1 MGRRAPRPAAAAIR
15 AARDRFAPRT
25 RLAAV
30 QAVWS
35 EAVGEHLASVT
46 EPVRERREEI
56 VVSCRGSV
64 WAEELDLIQAELLE
78 RLRGLLGEQAP
89 AALRFEARD
98 ETTIVL
104 PPGPGWPAS

>member
-15 AARDRFAPRT
+15 IARGHFAPRT

-30 QAVWS
+30 QAVWA
-35 EAVGEHLASVT
+35 EAVGEHLAAVT
-46 EPVRERREEI
+46 EPVGERRDAI

-89 AALRFEARD
+89 AALRFEARA
-98 ETTIVL
+98 ETTIRR
-104 PPGPGWPAS
+104 PPGPGWPAR